1 MDVCRQIIGETS
13 AAASA
18 PFNIKVTQDALD
30 DVAAAGRG
38 WEAVTLVPDS
48 PCIVQVSR
56 VPAAFFSQLPLSH
69 WVQSMRRVAFSFLNS
84 IASLLISQATTERST
99 FYFSDSS
106 F

>member
-30 DVAAAGRG
+30 DVAEAGRG

-48 PCIVQVSR
+48 ACIVQVSR

-84 IASLLISQATTERST
+84 IASLLIRATTERST